1 MEATCCSARSWF
13 LWRRHVPFIAM
24 RRGCTGTIDVLPA
37 SRFPMSPLCFT
48 LRHNA
53 LTFDWELVEDTGAR
67 AVVHYLTRNA
77 ACADVAIDAQVLRRG
92 ATVRIHGADG
102 GYEAERT
109 FAA

>member
-1 MEATCCSARSWF
+1 M
-13 LWRRHVPFIAM
+13 
-24 RRGCTGTIDVLPA
+24 
-37 SRFPMSPLCFT
+37 SRLCFT

-77 ACADVAIDAQVLRRG
+77 ACADVAIDAQVLRCG
-92 ATVRIHGADG
+92 AAVRIHGADG